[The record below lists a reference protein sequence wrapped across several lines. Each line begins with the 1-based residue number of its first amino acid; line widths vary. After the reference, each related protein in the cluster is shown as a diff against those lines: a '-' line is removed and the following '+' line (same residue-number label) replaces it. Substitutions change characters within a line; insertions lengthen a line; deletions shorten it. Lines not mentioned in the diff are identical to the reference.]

1 VKIFVDGNLEKRFEK
16 LQAQLEFVADGFD
29 RFDDLIADYIRAR
42 PSAAYDTGIS
52 DGERMLVWLTETKGL
67 SQNPTDARNV
77 RGDSNQRRGFRID
90 TKTLSPEQLDYI
102 ACQRARHAIEETAR
116 QHRLK
121 HVHFQELVTLTKVYR
136 EELVTNRHLLAYLN
150 PIRTWGRF
158 VSSALLDDDTAPP
171 ADVLF
176 FPVREEI
183 STAVLELEG
192 QAMINDLADFQPC
205 TLDEWSGLSE
215 LVDRDG
221 LVELSRDLAELSQ
234 LLAVKK

>member
-1 VKIFVDGNLEKRFEK
+1 MKIFVDGNLEKRFEK

-116 QHRLK
+116 QHIEP
-121 HVHFQELVTLTKVYR
+121 QEKY
-136 EELVTNRHLLAYLN
+136 
-150 PIRTWGRF
+150 
-158 VSSALLDDDTAPP
+158 APP
-171 ADVLF
+171 S
-176 FPVREEI
+176 R
-183 STAVLELEG
+183 
-192 QAMINDLADFQPC
+192 MIFPC
-205 TLDEWSGLSE
+205 TAKPSG
-215 LVDRDG
+215 DRII
-221 LVELSRDLAELSQ
+221 EYH
-234 LLAVKK
+234 